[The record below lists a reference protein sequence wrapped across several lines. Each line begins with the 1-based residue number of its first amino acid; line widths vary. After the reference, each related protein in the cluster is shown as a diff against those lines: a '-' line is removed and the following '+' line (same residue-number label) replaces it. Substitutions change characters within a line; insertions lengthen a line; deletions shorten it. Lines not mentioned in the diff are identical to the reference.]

1 MNKINLKTI
10 DAIFDL
16 IEEDDLSSEFKRFK
30 LTHKLAFIRQQ
41 TTDSSIQATI
51 DYIMENML
59 GARNADLAGEVNLL
73 AHYSLLELQSINKA
87 LGLPKE
93 NTKLSEQTLEA
104 VFASQERSPKL
115 REVYYQLK
123 WKHFKR
129 AEHYEDA
136 NFNALTNVAD
146 RLQYQ
151 EEQANGQ

>member
-10 DAIFDL
+10 GAIFDL
-16 IEEDDLSSEFKRFK
+16 IEEDDLSTEFKRFK

-41 TTDSSIQATI
+41 SNDSSIHETI
-51 DYIMENML
+51 DYIMENIL
-59 GARNADLAGEVNLL
+59 NTRNVELVGEVNLL
-73 AHYSLLELQSINKA
+73 AHYSLSELQSINKA

-93 NTKLSEQTLEA
+93 NTKLSEKTLDD

-115 REVYYQLK
+115 RDVYYQLK
-123 WKHFKR
+123 WKHFKH

-136 NFNALTNVAD
+136 NFHALTNVAD

-151 EEQANGQ
+151 EEHGHE